1 MGEEKKQKAEEERI
15 QKEAL
20 QAKEAGNALY
30 KEKKYKEAI
39 VEYKK
44 AQALDG
50 KKASYV
56 LNESAAL
63 FMMQEWDAT
72 IACCERA
79 IQISQEN
86 FDDLKWCFKAY
97 CRMGSVEEKR
107 KNMKAAVQ
115 YYKKALVEK
124 NDAKIRKKI
133 KKMEATAAKKAAAA

>member
-1 MGEEKKQKAEEERI
+1 MGELTEEEKKEKEEKERI
-15 QKEAL
+15 EKEAL
-20 QAKEAGNALY
+20 SHKEKGNAFY
-30 KEKKYKEAI
+30 KEKKLNEAI
-39 VEYKK
+39 AEYKK

-107 KNMKAAVQ
+107 
-115 YYKKALVEK
+115 
-124 NDAKIRKKI
+124 
-133 KKMEATAAKKAAAA
+133 